1 MPSSLRPD
9 DYQFLARLLAQ
20 NLGHDLGAGKEYLLE
35 SRLRPVVLKAGL
47 PDLAALVNRLRGRT
61 DPQLRDTVLDAL
73 STGETSFFR
82 GSSAFEALRRQI
94 LPALIE
100 ARSRVRRLSLWS
112 AACSTGQE
120 PYSLAMLLID
130 EFPQVQDWNLTILAT
145 DASSIALQR
154 AEEGRYTRSEIRR
167 GLSEERLMRHFEP
180 LGDRW
185 SVRETVRRSVRF
197 RRLNLLDPFGFRAEE
212 HDLILL
218 RNVLLYFDTARKAAL
233 FARLRSVIA
242 PDGYLLLGESE
253 TILGLTDAFALPSTD
268 QPYYRP
274 V

>member
-1 MPSSLRPD
+1 MRSPLRPE

-20 NLGHDLGAGKEYLLE
+20 NLGHDLGEGKEYLLE
-35 SRLRPVVLKAGL
+35 SRLRPVALKVGL
-47 PDLAALVNRLRGRT
+47 PDLAALVNRLRSGT
-61 DPQLRDTVLDAL
+61 DPLLRDSVLDAL

-82 GSSAFEALRRQI
+82 GASAFEALRLQV

-100 ARSRVRRLSLWS
+100 ARSKVRRLSLWS

-145 DASSIALQR
+145 DASSLALQR
-154 AEEGRYTRSEIRR
+154 AEEGRYTGSEIRR
-167 GLSEERLMRHFEP
+167 GLSAERLMRHFEP
-180 LGDRW
+180 AGDRW
-185 SVRETVRRSVRF
+185 RVREPVRRFVRF
-197 RRLNLLDPFGFRAEE
+197 RRLNLLDPFGFRAGE

-218 RNVLLYFDTARKAAL
+218 RNVLLYFDTARKPAF

-268 QPYYRP
+268 VPYYRP